1 MIITGNT
8 FRSVLRENRFSA
20 DFGLSFDTC
29 TGVCDIGFSG
39 QNKIYKLS
47 FVSGKIFDNENR
59 YCGSYLPDT
68 QVNINT
74 NFSGTAY
81 DYSIDG
87 DQIVKSGSKQ
97 DFYAER
103 FFINLTGCVLDSL
116 ISISSEKPTLYL
128 STPQTFVTGGYITGT
143 LVSNSPSG
151 VKVFSGTFDSQSS
164 FSFQSIPTGLVKAS
178 SGQQILIQQNY
189 SALGEFISDYTLNTS
204 AGDYTDQLTITGV
217 DVPFLNYTFQ
227 VQEGSDTTNY
237 LADQTY
243 QSGIYKSGTLTL
255 DYSYDTNRTELEPAN
270 LPLNISLSYY
280 SGVTGY
286 IGLVTDI
293 NIISGGNGYLS
304 APKVIFSGGFQS
316 NVAKA
321 YTEASNYFVRPDFK
335 DFTFSPGEPIAFY
348 KPSTSVLPS
357 PMVENQTYY
366 VRDVFPVAPPYFT
379 LSTTPEGT
387 FLFDITNTGVG
398 NFYFYNPTK
407 VASGEAILG
416 ITSTTYDTV
425 VGINMTS
432 FGSGYSSTPTVIF
445 SGGTG
450 ILNNTNPSIASGIA
464 NTSFYTK
471 SVTGFFDLLTGIESN
486 MMSYRDNSFV
496 SGSSAYVKTGV
507 SIPDSALVTVDV
519 VYTTKFDEYP
529 LVVKLNLSGANNN
542 VIEKYITGA
551 K

>member
-39 QNKIYKLS
+39 QNKTYKLS

-189 SALGEFISDYTLNTS
+189 PALGEFISDYTLNTS

-243 QSGIYKSGTLTL
+243 ESGIYKSGTLTL

-286 IGLVTDI
+286 IGLVTDV

-304 APKVIFSGGFQS
+304 APTVIFSGGFSGNGVQAI
-316 NVAKA
+316 N
-321 YTEASNYFVRPDFK
+321 ASSDQFRRTNSIP
-335 DFTFSPGEPIAFY
+335 FTFYSGEPIAFY
-348 KPSTSVLPS
+348 RSNASVLPS
-357 PMVENQTYY
+357 PLQENYTYY
-366 VRDVFPVAPPYFT
+366 VRDTFT
-379 LSTTPEGT
+379 GANTIFTISSGYGGPR
-387 FLFDITNTGVG
+387 FDITNTGSG
-398 NFYFYNPTK
+398 SFYFYDPTY

-450 ILNNTNPSIASGIA
+450 ILNNANPSIASGIA

-519 VYTTKFDEYP
+519 VYATRFDEYP

-542 VIEKYITGA
+542 VVEKYITGA